1 MPGDKRAYS
10 TKASVTALPS
20 MADFA
25 FHFSAATRRKE
36 EPHGAGFEADTSGLP
51 FTRLPGRGGSGF
63 SSCRFGGRGF
73 GSHDPPGLRFRHQ
86 FRWLQPLGRL
96 PHTFQVIELAGLLGK
111 NMDRQIPL

>member
-36 EPHGAGFEADTSGLP
+36 EPHGAGFEADTQAFFFRVFLGAAAAALP
-51 FTRLPGRGGSGF
+51 VADFVAVGF
-63 SSCRFGGRGF
+63 ANAAPPRFGF
-73 GSHDPPGLRFRHQ
+73 AIYSPVSHPF
-86 FRWLQPLGRL
+86 
-96 PHTFQVIELAGLLGK
+96 AGCPIHSRSQNWRAVSARESNTKYL
-111 NMDRQIPL
+111 

>member
-36 EPHGAGFEADTSGLP
+36 EPHGAGFEADTQAFFFRVFLGAAAAALP
-51 FTRLPGRGGSGF
+51 VADFVTVPF
-63 SSCRFGGRGF
+63 SIAGPHPFRFLINFPR
-73 GSHDPPGLRFRHQ
+73 SA
-86 FRWLQPLGRL
+86 PLYAFPR
-96 PHTFQVIELAGLLGK
+96 PS
-111 NMDRQIPL
+111 

>member
-36 EPHGAGFEADTSGLP
+36 EPHGAGFEADTQAFFFRVFLGAAAAALP
-51 FTRLPGRGGSGF
+51 VADFVAGGFAIVG
-63 SSCRFGGRGF
+63 
-73 GSHDPPGLRFRHQ
+73 PPPLRF
-86 FRWLQPLGRL
+86 PLHFPRSPPFAAL
-96 PHTFQVIELAGLLGK
+96 PRPF
-111 NMDRQIPL
+111 

>member
-36 EPHGAGFEADTSGLP
+36 EPHGAGFEADTQAFFFRVFLGAAAAALP
-51 FTRLPGRGGSGF
+51 VADFVAVGF
-63 SSCRFGGRGF
+63 SNFA
-73 GSHDPPGLRFRHQ
+73 PPGFPFRTHPPWS
-86 FRWLQPLGRL
+86 RPLASL
-96 PHTFQVIELAGLLGK
+96 PT
-111 NMDRQIPL
+111 PS

>member
-36 EPHGAGFEADTSGLP
+36 EPHGAGFEADTQAFFLRVFLGAAGGLP
-51 FTRLPGRGGSGF
+51 VADFLAVALAIVARCGLGFAISSPG
-63 SSCRFGGRGF
+63 SS
-73 GSHDPPGLRFRHQ
+73 
-86 FRWLQPLGRL
+86 PLAAFHSRSRSL
-96 PHTFQVIELAGLLGK
+96 
-111 NMDRQIPL
+111 NW